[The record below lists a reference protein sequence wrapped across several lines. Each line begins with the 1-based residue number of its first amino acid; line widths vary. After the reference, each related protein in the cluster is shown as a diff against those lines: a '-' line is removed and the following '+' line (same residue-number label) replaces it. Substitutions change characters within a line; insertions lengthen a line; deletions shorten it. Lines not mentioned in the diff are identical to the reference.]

1 MTVLLLASFP
11 DSADADR
18 AAAVVM
24 RLCRAGEAATHG
36 AASAR
41 WHLGA
46 DRPAARHYAGDRA
59 VGVVD
64 WSFWG
69 LLFGLAF
76 RLPLAAAARGS
87 AGGLGPQM
95 LGDIGITDQFL
106 NRLRDDVVPGR
117 SGLLVLAPDTSREPI
132 AEALRPLSGRAHW
145 LDVVGSD
152 ARALWE
158 TFVA

>member
-1 MTVLLLASFP
+1 MTVLLLESFP

-24 RLCRAGEAATHG
+24 RMCRAAQAPTHG

-46 DRPAARHYAGDRA
+46 DRPAFRHYAGDPV

-69 LLFGLAF
+69 LVLGVAL

-87 AGGLGPQM
+87 AGGLGAQM
-95 LGDIGITDQFL
+95 LVDVGVADQFL
-106 NRLRDDVVPGR
+106 NHLRDDVVPGR
-117 SGLLVLAPDTSREPI
+117 SALLVLAP
-132 AEALRPLSGRAHW
+132 EATCGRLVDVLHALGGRTQW
-145 LDVVGSD
+145 LELAGADD
-152 ARALWE
+152 RALWQA
-158 TFVA
+158 FAA

>member
-1 MTVLLLASFP
+1 MTVLLLESFP

-24 RLCRAGEAATHG
+24 RMCRAARAPTHG

-46 DRPAARHYAGDRA
+46 DRPAVRHYAGDPV

-69 LLFGLAF
+69 LLFGVAF

-87 AGGLGPQM
+87 AGGLGPHM
-95 LGDIGITDQFL
+95 LGDIGIADQFL

-117 SGLLVLAPDTSREPI
+117 SALLVLAPDSSRARLVDKLLEMDGD
-132 AEALRPLSGRAHW
+132 AQW
-145 LDVVGSD
+145 LELAGADD
-152 ARALWE
+152 RALWAAF
-158 TFVA
+158 TA